1 MHSSD
6 KARRSLCMF
15 SRSFFTASGL
25 LVPDMV
31 PPGPSR
37 SGNGTAGWHCQF
49 LGRWAASR
57 RPLSLPQPSP
67 GLRGRTH
74 GRAWARPRG
83 VPESPS
89 SAAPHRRRLLA
100 ELCPQPYRPSRLRRR
115 RLGSPPGGQVPPAA
129 AGPGHGGRHQAELA
143 RSFSDACPRCP
154 DSPTPLAE

>member
-37 SGNGTAGWHCQF
+37 SGNGTAGWHCQL

-57 RPLSLPQPSP
+57 RPSTSRSPAQGSAGGRTAGP
-67 GLRGRTH
+67 GLAPEACPRAPPPPPRTAD
-74 GRAWARPRG
+74 GC
-83 VPESPS
+83 SPS
-89 SAAPHRRRLLA
+89 SARSRTAPRGSAGAGSGAHQAGRSLPLPRGPATAGVTKPNWLEASAMPTPGAQTRRR
-100 ELCPQPYRPSRLRRR
+100 
-115 RLGSPPGGQVPPAA
+115 
-129 AGPGHGGRHQAELA
+129 H
-143 RSFSDACPRCP
+143 
-154 DSPTPLAE
+154 